1 MAESHHC
8 TPQNQELVTE
18 GEVCRVSRESDQVP
32 PLQDK
37 LADLQAEVNNV
48 IVWGC
53 SIAHALTW
61 YT

>member
-48 IVWGC
+48 IV
-53 SIAHALTW
+53 
-61 YT
+61 